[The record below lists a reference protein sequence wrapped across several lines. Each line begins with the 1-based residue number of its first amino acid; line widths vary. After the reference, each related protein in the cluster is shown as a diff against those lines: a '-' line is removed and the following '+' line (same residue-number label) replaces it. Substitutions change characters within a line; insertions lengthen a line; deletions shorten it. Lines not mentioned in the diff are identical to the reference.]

1 MATSPLRL
9 LWCAD
14 RHDLQDI
21 APYLGNDAMH
31 QGYRQLIRAKVV
43 PMCPSGYWKTVDHW
57 RNIAVTLIDSQKG
70 EGKAQACAI
79 ACYNSYAIDSRD
91 GLQSDPF
98 GGDNKMLKR
107 RIKTVLVVV
116 TLLFAATLSI
126 VAQTSQTPAAQE
138 TGAQSNSISNQD
150 IEMLRKDL
158 RAQRKEIT
166 AQNVNLTVDEATKFW
181 PVFDQYRQEAIKP
194 NDERWALIKDYAA
207 NYNTMT
213 DAQAQDYIKRST
225 DVEQQLIALRMKYV
239 PVFEKVISPKKT
251 ALWYQI
257 DRRID
262 LLINLQLSAQI
273 PMVDTSR

>member
-1 MATSPLRL
+1 
-9 LWCAD
+9 
-14 RHDLQDI
+14 
-21 APYLGNDAMH
+21 
-31 QGYRQLIRAKVV
+31 
-43 PMCPSGYWKTVDHW
+43 
-57 RNIAVTLIDSQKG
+57 
-70 EGKAQACAI
+70 
-79 ACYNSYAIDSRD
+79 
-91 GLQSDPF
+91 
-98 GGDNKMLKR
+98 MLKT
-107 RIKTVLVVV
+107 RIKTVLVVI
-116 TLLFAATLSI
+116 TLLLAVTLSI
-126 VAQTSQTPAAQE
+126 FAQTSQTADQG
-138 TGAQSNSISNQD
+138 TGTQSNSVSNQD

-166 AQNVNLTVDEATKFW
+166 AQNVNLTADEATKFW
-181 PVFDQYRQEAIKP
+181 PIFDQYRKEAIKP

-273 PMVDTSR
+273 PLVDTSR